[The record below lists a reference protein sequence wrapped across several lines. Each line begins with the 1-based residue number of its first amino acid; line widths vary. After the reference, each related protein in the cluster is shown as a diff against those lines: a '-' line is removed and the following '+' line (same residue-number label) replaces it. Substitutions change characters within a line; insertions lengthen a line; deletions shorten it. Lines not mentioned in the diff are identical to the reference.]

1 MRRILLLILL
11 LGVTSVTWAQSVI
24 NVLGVV
30 RDEQGEGIIGATV
43 TYVEKGVNKGAI
55 TDADGQFRLTGVDP
69 AAQLLVSFVGM
80 ESVQVKAKPK
90 LDITLR
96 PNDEVLDE
104 VIVTAFGTAK
114 KSSFT
119 GSAAVVGTAKIEQ
132 KQLTNVMQSLVG
144 EVPGLQINPSTA
156 PGSTQSMTIRG
167 TGSIYADSDP
177 LIIVDGMP
185 FDGGWNNIN
194 PQDVA
199 SVTVLKDA
207 ASNAL
212 YGARGANGVV
222 IITTKNGSAGKA
234 VVTVDAKWGVN
245 QRSVPDYDRITNVG
259 EYYEMFYKALYN
271 YYTNGQGNTA
281 TVAHQRA
288 NESMFA
294 ATSEGGLGYNV
305 YTVPTNEY
313 LIGTNGKLNPNA
325 TLGRRVYRDGKTY
338 TLYPDNWSDE
348 TYHTG
353 QRQEYNASI
362 SGGNSQAQV
371 YGSFGYLNDGGI
383 VASSDYERYTARLRA
398 SYQAKPWLNF
408 GGNMSYVRSETG
420 QVYADGSSSTDGQTV
435 DSNVFSFAANMAPI
449 YPLYVRDGNGK
460 IISDANGKMYDWG
473 DGKYN
478 SLDSDG
484 NVVARPYGTNT
495 NLINSLSLDANKH
508 VDNSLNADGYVDVSF
523 LKDFK
528 FTFKTGTSVWE
539 SAYTYTS
546 NPYYGYYN
554 ADGGVLTKTTSRTT
568 TLNMQELLNWSHSY
582 GKNNLTALIGHEN
595 YKYNYEILSATKR
608 GATDYFGNQQL
619 DGYLTYPD
627 APSSSASD
635 YNTEGY
641 FFRATYDY
649 DTRYFG
655 QASFR
660 RDASSRFHPDN
671 RWGNFWSVGGAWLMS
686 KEGWFNLPNVGSLKL
701 KASYGEQGNDKIGN
715 YRYMDLY
722 TVSNVDGQLSLT
734 LYQKGNKD
742 ITWETGHNFNVGVEW
757 EMYKGRFT
765 GGVDFYNRTTEDMLL
780 WFSTPNTLGYS
791 GYYKNVGD
799 MRNRGVE
806 LTLAGTPIRTRHIDW
821 SLSFNMTYNDQAV
834 TYLPTENKTASV
846 DGYNGFIN
854 GTNYFVGEDLPL
866 NSFYI
871 AKYAGVSDEGLS
883 QWYYTDANGEKQKT
897 TSFQDA
903 TKYIIKAEQPVYGGF
918 GSSLNLYGVDV
929 NVQFTYQLGGRGLD
943 TEYAL
948 LMTNPTISATGYAI
962 HKDMLKA
969 WSEDNTDSN
978 IPRWQFADENTGAVS
993 DRYLIKNSYL
1003 ALQNVQIGYTVP
1015 QRFYSALGL
1024 SKVRLYASG
1033 DNLYLWS
1040 KRKGYDPRI
1049 SSGYGVYSPMR
1060 TISGGINIQF

>member
-1 MRRILLLILL
+1 LILL
-11 LGVTSVTWAQSVI
+11 LGVTVVAWAQGTI
-24 NVLGVV
+24 NVSGVV

-55 TDADGQFRLTGVDP
+55 TDVDGQFRLTDVDP

-80 ESVQVKAKPK
+80 ETVQVKAKPK
-90 LDITLR
+90 LDITLH
-96 PNDEVLDE
+96 PNDEMLEE

-167 TGSIYADSDP
+167 AGSINADTDP

-222 IITTKNGSAGKA
+222 IITTKNGTAGKA
-234 VVTVDAKWGVN
+234 LVTVDAKWGVN

-259 EYYEMFYKALYN
+259 EYYEMYYKALYN
-271 YYTNGQGNTA
+271 YYKNADGNTA
-281 TVAHQRA
+281 ATAHRRA
-288 NESMFA
+288 NENMFA
-294 ATSEGGLGYNV
+294 SSDEGGLGYNV

-325 TLGRRVYRDGKTY
+325 TLGRRIYRNGKVY

-348 TYHTG
+348 TYQTG
-353 QRQEYNASI
+353 QRQEYNVSI

-371 YGSFGYLNDGGI
+371 YGSFGYLDNEGI
-383 VASSDYERYTARLRA
+383 VASSGYERYTARLRA
-398 SYQAKPWLNF
+398 QYQAKPWMLF
-408 GGNMSYVRSETG
+408 GGNMSFVRSETQ
-420 QVYADGSSSTDGQTV
+420 QVASDGSSSTDGQTI

-449 YPLYVRDGNGK
+449 YPLYVRDGNGN
-460 IISDANGKMYDWG
+460 IMTNSLGKVYDWG
-473 DGKYN
+473 DGTYN
-478 SLDSDG
+478 D
-484 NVVARPYGTNT
+484 VVRPYGASSNA
-495 NLINSLSLDANKH
+495 INSLSLDKNSH
-508 VDNSLNADGYVDVSF
+508 IDNSLNADGFVDISF

-539 SAYTYTS
+539 SKYTYTY
-546 NPYYGYYN
+546 NPYYGYY
-554 ADGGVLTKTTSRTT
+554 AGVGTLTKTQTRTT
-568 TLNMQELLNWSHSY
+568 TLNMQELLNWAHSY
-582 GKNNLTALIGHEN
+582 GKHNLTALVGHEN
-595 YKYNYEILSATKR
+595 YKYRYETLSAGKR
-608 GATDYFGNQQL
+608 GAADYINNATEL
-619 DGYLTYPD
+619 DGYLTYTDSPT
-627 APSSSASD
+627 SSASD

-655 QASFR
+655 QVSFR

-686 KEGWFNLPNVGSLKL
+686 KEDWFNIANVNSLKL

-722 TVSNVDGQLSLT
+722 TISNVDGELSLS

-742 ITWETGHNFNVGVEW
+742 ITWETGRNFNAGVEW
-757 EMYKGRFT
+757 EMFKGRFT
-765 GGVDFYNRTTEDMLL
+765 GGLDFYNRTTKDMLL

-799 MRNRGVE
+799 MRNRGIE

-821 SLSFNMTYNDQAV
+821 SLSFNLTYNNQAV
-834 TYLPTENKTASV
+834 TYLPDENKTASV

-871 AKYAGVSDEGLS
+871 TKYAGVSADGQS
-883 QWYYTDANGEKQKT
+883 QWYYTDANGEQQVT
-897 TSFQDA
+897 TNYENA

-918 GSSLNLYGVDV
+918 GSSLSLYGVDF
-929 NVQFTYQLGGRGLD
+929 NVQFTYQLGGKSID
-943 TEYAL
+943 TEYAS
-948 LMTNPTISATGYAI
+948 LMRNPSIGYTGYAV

-969 WSEDNTDSN
+969 WSEDNTDTDV
-978 IPRWQFADENTGAVS
+978 PRWQFGDENAGAIS
-993 DRYLIKNSYL
+993 DRFLIKNSYL
-1003 ALQNVQIGYTVP
+1003 ALQNVQVGYTLP
-1015 QRFYSALGL
+1015 QRFYAAAGI
-1024 SKVRLYASG
+1024 SKVRFYASG

-1049 SSGYGVYSPMR
+1049 SSGYGIYSPMR